1 MRDSY
6 LYVEDILKS
15 IEKIKRCTAGMS
27 FKDFIRDEKTI
38 DAVLRNLEIIGEVA
52 KNVSEEIRQKYPQI
66 PWKEIAGMRDRL
78 IHAYFGVDL
87 EIVWQT
93 IVSDYQS
100 WNLNYLRLL
109 KGRVQNEGSCFS
121 SS

>member
-1 MRDSY
+1 MRDPY

-15 IEKIKRCTAGMS
+15 IEKIKRYTAGMS
-27 FKDFIRDEKTI
+27 FGDFIRDEKTI
-38 DAVLRNLEIIGEVA
+38 DAVLRNLEIIGEAA
-52 KNVSEEIRQKYPQI
+52 KNAPEEIRQKYSQI

-93 IVSDYQS
+93 IVSD
-100 WNLNYLRLL
+100 LPKLEFELI
-109 KGRVQNEGSCFS
+109 KIIKKEGAK
-121 SS
+121 